1 MHAKSR
7 TDRAGNKCKVTKN
20 ATGCSKFSNV
30 IIVTVPCRSEEL
42 SENEMTVSPNP
53 TSGLITI
60 IFTNHFAKDE
70 TIRLLDIT
78 GQLIF
83 TKIIKAGESQTII
96 DLSAQ
101 AAGMYVLQFERETGI
116 QTKKIVKQ

>member
-1 MHAKSR
+1 MLNAVAGGGQSYQWYKGNAIIAGATTTSY
-7 TDRAGNKCKVTKN
+7 TATTAGNYKCKVTKN

-83 TKIIKAGESQTII
+83 TKIIKAGESQTN
-96 DLSAQ
+96 
-101 AAGMYVLQFERETGI
+101 
-116 QTKKIVKQ
+116 